1 MYLFTVNL
9 TRMSVTYP
17 FTVDGIL
24 TLNVIP
30 PMLPPGE
37 IKYIKC
43 YSLAFTWIPN
53 KNAFE
58 DHSSETNN
66 YKD

>member
-1 MYLFTVNL
+1 MHLFTL
-9 TRMSVTYP
+9 TLICMSVILP
-17 FTVDGIL
+17 FTVYDIL

-37 IKYIKC
+37 LNYTKC
-43 YSLAFTWIPN
+43 YSLVFTWIPN